1 MAYDLEEQEQLE
13 SLKAFWKKYGNA
25 LMTGLTVIL
34 LAFAGWRGWG
44 WYQQQ
49 QAAEASLAYDNLR
62 KAVAAKDVAKV
73 RESAGAI
80 FERYGSTAY
89 GQMAALMAARAY
101 VDAGDLKAARVPLQW
116 AIDKA
121 KDEEFRHVARVRL
134 AGLMIDERSF
144 DQAQTLLAVKAPD
157 KYQPLYDDRRGDLLV
172 AQEKLSEA
180 RTAYKQALDR
190 MGPSSPLRGL
200 VQLKLDALG
209 PAEG

>member
-1 MAYDLEEQEQLE
+1 
-13 SLKAFWKKYGNA
+13 
-25 LMTGLTVIL
+25 
-34 LAFAGWRGWG
+34 
-44 WYQQQ
+44 
-49 QAAEASLAYDNLR
+49 
-62 KAVAAKDVAKV
+62 
-73 RESAGAI
+73 
-80 FERYGSTAY
+80 
-89 GQMAALMAARAY
+89 
-101 VDAGDLKAARVPLQW
+101 VPLQW

-134 AGLMIDERSF
+134 AGLMIDEKSF